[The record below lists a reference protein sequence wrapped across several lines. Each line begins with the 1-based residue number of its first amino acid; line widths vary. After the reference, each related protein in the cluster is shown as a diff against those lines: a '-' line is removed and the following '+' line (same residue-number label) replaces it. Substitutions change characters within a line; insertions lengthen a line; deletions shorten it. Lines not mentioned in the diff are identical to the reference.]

1 MSTHK
6 QKFEIPL
13 SPNLDSENALW
24 VKSIFPV
31 AGLDEAGRGAWA
43 GPVYAAAV
51 ILRVNNQVQNQLQG
65 VRDSKQMSVKQREYW
80 AEKIKDIAFAW
91 GIGFADNVEIDQI
104 GIIASTRLA
113 MSRAIEQLRSIPQHL
128 LIDALR
134 LPKMMIEQTAII
146 KGDQRSLSIAA
157 ASVLAKTARD
167 IWMREIA
174 KQYPDYGF
182 AQHKGYG
189 TLLHQAQL
197 IEFGPSPIH
206 RMSFRPMKAVITSQ

>member
-6 QKFEIPL
+6 QKFEIPP
-13 SPNLDSENALW
+13 SPNLDFENALCI
-24 VKSIFPV
+24 KRTIPI

-51 ILRVNNQVQNQLQG
+51 ILHVDTQIQNQLQG
-65 VRDSKQMSVKQREYW
+65 VRDSKQMSAKQRDYW
-80 AEKIKDIAFAW
+80 AEKIKNLALAW
-91 GIGFADNVEIDQI
+91 GIGSADHIEIDQI

-113 MSRAIEQLRSIPQHL
+113 MSRAIDQLTSTPQHL

-134 LPKMMIEQTAII
+134 LPAMSIEQTAII

-157 ASVLAKTARD
+157 ASILAKTARD
-167 IWMREIA
+167 AWMRTIA
-174 KQYPDYGF
+174 EQHPDYGF

-189 TLLHQAQL
+189 TRLHQAKL
-197 IEFGPSPIH
+197 IELGPSPIH
-206 RMSFRPMKAVITSQ
+206 RTSFRPIKAIIT